1 MMNYFFKTLAA
12 FLFFTV
18 CGIQITC
25 AQNKFTLSGSL
36 KSSSDG
42 ESLTGVTV
50 FIKEAGTG
58 ATTNAYGFYSITLPA
73 GNYTVEYSFI
83 GYNRIIHTIHLDK
96 NLKMDIEL
104 NESAEQLQEVV
115 ITAEEEDRS
124 TNIKSMEMSTSKL
137 DIKTIQKLPAL
148 LGEVDVVKSLQFL
161 PGVSQVG
168 EGSSGFN
175 VRGGSTGQNLV
186 LLDEAPIYNSSH
198 MLGFFSAFN
207 PDAVKDV
214 KLYKGAIPASYG
226 GRISSVLDVRMKEG
240 NMKKPEVNGGVG
252 LIFSR
257 IAVEAPLIKDKS
269 SFIFAARRSYI
280 DVLAKPFLDN
290 LGLNFYDL
298 TLKTNYT
305 FSDRNRL
312 YLSGY
317 LGRDNFN
324 LSDDAGFNWGNQS
337 ATIRLNSVLNNRL
350 FANFSG
356 VFSSYDYKLDFNQD
370 ADNSFTWNSAI
381 TNYLVK
387 PDFSFFINEKSE
399 INFGGEATY
408 YRFNPARTVGTT
420 NGEKVDNSL
429 DKKYALETAAYIS
442 HRLKVNRSIELEY
455 GMRLS
460 HFNYLG
466 EGYSYTY
473 NDTIPGKKR
482 TVTGEQYYKSGE
494 TIASYTTPEPRIAAK
509 FELNELSSFK
519 ASYNRTSQ
527 YVHFISNTTA
537 SNPLNVWTPSTNNLK
552 PTVGNQFTLGY
563 FRAIGSKGEYEASAE
578 TFYRTSTN
586 EVDYINGAELLSN
599 QYLEGDLLSGKGRAY
614 GLELF
619 LKKNTGRF
627 NGWVSYT
634 LSRSE
639 LKVDGINRGRWYAT
653 RFDQTHNL
661 KVVGIFEIN
670 KRWSAT
676 ADFVYT
682 TGTPTTFPD
691 QRYTSQGILIPY
703 NSQDTRNNTR
713 IKNYNRLDLS
723 FRLEGKTHT
732 KSGRERR
739 NRDYWVFSV
748 YNIYA
753 RKNAFSIYFN
763 QSDDRAVVGK
773 PLQSE
778 AHQVSIIGTMVPS
791 VSYNFK
797 F

>member
-1 MMNYFFKTLAA
+1 MINHFFKTFVA
-12 FLFFTV
+12 FLFFIIY
-18 CGIQITC
+18 GITTIH

-36 KSSSDG
+36 KNGLNG
-42 ESLTGVTV
+42 ESLIGVSV
-50 FIKEAGTG
+50 LIKETGTG
-58 ATTNAYGFYSITLPA
+58 ALSNAYGFYSITLPP
-73 GNYTVEYSFI
+73 GDYTVEYSFI
-83 GYNRIIHTIHLDK
+83 GYNKFTQTIHLDRNIK
-96 NLKMDIEL
+96 IDAEL
-104 NESAEQLQEVV
+104 EESAEQLKEVV
-115 ITAEEEDRS
+115 ISAENEDRS
-124 TNIKSMEMSTSKL
+124 TNVKSLEMSTNKL

-214 KLYKGAIPASYG
+214 KLFKGAIPAYYG
-226 GRISSVLDVRMKEG
+226 GRTSSVLDVRMKEG
-240 NMKKPEVNGGVG
+240 NMKELEVNGGVG

-269 SFIFAARRSYI
+269 SFIIAARRSYI
-280 DVLAKPFLDN
+280 DILASSILDDLN
-290 LGLNFYDL
+290 LNFYDV
-298 TLKTNYT
+298 TLKTNYK

-317 LGRDNFN
+317 LGKDNFN
-324 LSDDAGFNWGNQS
+324 LSDEAGFNWGNQT
-337 ATIRLNSVLNNRL
+337 ATIRLNSVLSNRL

-356 VFSSYDYKLDFNQD
+356 VFSNYEYKLNFDED
-370 ADNSFTWNSAI
+370 ADNNFSWNSAI
-381 TNYLVK
+381 TNYMLK
-387 PDFSFFINEKSE
+387 PDFSFFIDEKSE

-408 YRFNPARTVGTT
+408 YRFNPAKTVGTT
-420 NGEKVDNSL
+420 NGERIDNSL
-429 DKKYALETAAYIS
+429 DRKYALETAAYLS
-442 HRLKVNRSIELEY
+442 HKFKINRHLELEY
-455 GMRLS
+455 GVRLS

-482 TVTGEQYYKSGE
+482 TVTGEQYYETGE
-494 TIASYTTPEPRIAAK
+494 TIASYTTPEPRIAVK
-509 FELNELSSFK
+509 VELNENSSIK
-519 ASYNRTSQ
+519 SSYNRTAQ

-552 PTVGNQFTLGY
+552 PTIANLFTLGY
-563 FRAIGSKGEYEASAE
+563 FKAIGAKSEYEASAE
-578 TFYRTSTN
+578 AFYRTSAD
-586 EVDYINGAELLSN
+586 EVDYINGADLLSN
-599 QYLEGDLLSGKGRAY
+599 PYLEGDLLSGDGRAY
-614 GLELF
+614 GLELY

-634 LSRSE
+634 VSRSE
-639 LKVDGINRGRWYAT
+639 LKVDGINRGRWYPT
-653 RFDQTHNL
+653 RFDQTNNL
-661 KVVGIFEIN
+661 KVVAIFDIN

-703 NSQDTRNNTR
+703 NSQDSRNDTR
-713 IKNYNRLDLS
+713 IEDYHRLDVS

-732 KSGRERR
+732 KSGRERK
-739 NRDYWVFSV
+739 NRDFWVFSV
-748 YNIYA
+748 YNLYA
-753 RKNAFSIYFN
+753 RRNAFSIYFS
-763 QSDDRAVVGK
+763 QSEDRVTAGR

-778 AHQVSIIGTMVPS
+778 ARQVSIIGTLVPS